1 MQYKHRRGALVQLD
15 ASRGDGI
22 FLAGTMYSHFLELL
36 HMQAVI
42 YRWTFDVGI
51 NSQIQNHKPLY
62 HVPYADSIDG
72 TIYDN
77 IQQIP

>member
-1 MQYKHRRGALVQLD
+1 M
-15 ASRGDGI
+15 

-42 YRWTFDVGI
+42 YRWIFDVGI

-62 HVPYADSIDG
+62 HVPYADSID
-72 TIYDN
+72 
-77 IQQIP
+77 